1 MNKIAAALA
10 ALRYGASLT
19 DPALWKQRQT
29 TVNSLVGFFGAVLLL
44 YPMEISHEDLER
56 ISGGIAVLLGLFN
69 TYTTVATTTKIGF
82 GTPAEPPDHTT

>member
-19 DPALWKQRQT
+19 DPALWKKRQN
-29 TVNSLVGFFGAVLLL
+29 TVNNLVGLLGAILLL

-56 ISGGIAVLLGLFN
+56 IAGGIAVLLGLFN

-82 GTPAEPPDHTT
+82 GASAEPPDHTT